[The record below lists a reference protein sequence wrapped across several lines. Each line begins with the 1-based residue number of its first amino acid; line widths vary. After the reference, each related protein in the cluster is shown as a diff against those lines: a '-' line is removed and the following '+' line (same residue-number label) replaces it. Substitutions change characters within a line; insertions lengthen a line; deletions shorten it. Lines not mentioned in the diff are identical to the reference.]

1 METYLVRFI
10 AKGYNWPAQETIV
23 PKAEAIRLLSD
34 ESLLVLR
41 MEIQ

>member
-10 AKGYNWPAQETIV
+10 AKGYNWPAQEVIV
-23 PKAEAIRLLSD
+23 QKAEAIEMLSD
-34 ESLLVLR
+34 ESLLILR